1 MNLVRSELTKVLTTS
16 LWWVF
21 GLIMLPLWAAAVGVN
36 WLTASLA
43 APGPDAGLSQEQL
56 EQIQASRQAVNVASN
71 LYTSGQYLG
80 VLLVLLLGAILV
92 TSEYF
97 QLTATTTF
105 LVTPKRERVIGAKLV
120 VGVLIG
126 VVFWAVT
133 TIGNL
138 IVVPFILQH
147 LKLGTQLGEPAIW
160 RAIGLNAL
168 AYALWAILGVGV
180 GVLIRS
186 QLAATLTLA
195 GTYLIGTSG
204 LGLVFN
210 LLADRVAHWINNLQ
224 VLIPTVASQ
233 LMISGTD
240 LPGNPPRWVGAVVLI
255 GYALV
260 SGLLGTAIMRRRDIS

>member
-1 MNLVRSELTKVLTTS
+1 MNLVRAELTKVLTTS
-16 LWWVF
+16 LWWIF

-36 WLTASLA
+36 WLTASVTA
-43 APGPDAGLSQEQL
+43 TTADGGLSQQ
-56 EQIQASRQAVNVASN
+56 QQDQVRAARQAINVATN

-80 VLLVLLLGAILV
+80 VLLVLLLAAILV

-97 QLTATTTF
+97 HLTATTTF
-105 LVTPKRERVIGAKLV
+105 LVTPRRERVIGAKLV

-126 VVFWAVT
+126 LVFWAVT
-133 TIGNL
+133 TVGNL
-138 IVVPFILQH
+138 LVVPFVLRR
-147 LKLGTQLGEPAIW
+147 LDVGVQLGEPAVW

-168 AYALWAILGVGV
+168 AYAVWAILGVGV

-195 GTYLIGTSG
+195 GTYLIGTAG
-204 LGLVFN
+204 LGLVFT
-210 LLADRVAHWINNLQ
+210 LLADRIGDWFNQLQ

-233 LMISGTD
+233 LMISGTE
-240 LPGNPPRWVGAVVLI
+240 LPGNPPRWVGAAVLI

-260 SGLLGTAIMRRRDIS
+260 SGVLGTVITRRRDIS

>member
-1 MNLVRSELTKVLTTS
+1 MNLIRAELTKVLTTS

-36 WLTASLA
+36 WLTASVA
-43 APGPDAGLSQEQL
+43 APGPDAGLSPEQQAQV
-56 EQIQASRQAVNVASN
+56 EASREAINVASN
-71 LYTSGQYLG
+71 LYTSAQYLG
-80 VLLVLLLGAILV
+80 VLLVLLLAAILV

-105 LVTPKRERVIGAKLV
+105 LVTPKRERVIAAKLV

-126 VVFWAVT
+126 LVFWALT

-147 LKLGTQLGEPAIW
+147 LKLGTQLGEPAVW

-204 LGLVFN
+204 LGLVFT
-210 LLADRVAHWINNLQ
+210 LLGDKVAHWINNLQ

>member
-1 MNLVRSELTKVLTTS
+1 MNLVRAELTKVLTTS
-16 LWWVF
+16 LWWIF
-21 GLIMLPLWAAAVGVN
+21 GLIMLPLWAASVGIN
-36 WLTASLA
+36 WLTSSVTANAPDSGLNQQQLDQVQA
-43 APGPDAGLSQEQL
+43 A
-56 EQIQASRQAVNVASN
+56 RQAVNVATG

-97 QLTATTTF
+97 HLTATTTF
-105 LVTPKRERVIGAKLV
+105 LVTPKRERVIVAKLV

-126 VVFWAVT
+126 LAFWAVT
-133 TIGNL
+133 TVGNL
-138 IVVPFILQH
+138 IVVPFVLQH
-147 LKLGTQLGEPAIW
+147 LKVGAQLGEPAVW

-168 AYALWAILGVGV
+168 AYAVWAILGVGV

-204 LGLVFN
+204 LGLVFT
-210 LLADRVAHWINNLQ
+210 LLADKIADWINNLQ

-233 LMISGTD
+233 LMISGTE
-240 LPGNPPRWVGAVVLI
+240 LPGNPPRWVGVVVLL

-260 SGLLGTAIMRRRDIS
+260 SGLLGTAITRRRDIS

>member
-1 MNLVRSELTKVLTTS
+1 MNLVRAELTKVLTTS

-36 WLTASLA
+36 WLTATVA
-43 APGPDAGLSQEQL
+43 APGPDAGLSQEQM
-56 EQIQASRQAVNVASN
+56 EQIQASRQAINVATN

-97 QLTATTTF
+97 HLTATTTF
-105 LVTPKRERVIGAKLV
+105 LVTPRRERVIVAKLV

-126 VVFWAVT
+126 LLFWAVT

-138 IVVPFILQH
+138 IVVPFVLQH
-147 LKLGTQLGEPAIW
+147 LKLGTQLGEPAVW

-195 GTYLIGTSG
+195 GVYLIGTSG
-204 LGLVFN
+204 IGLVFN
-210 LLADRVAHWINNLQ
+210 LLAEHVAQWFNKLQ

-260 SGLLGTAIMRRRDIS
+260 SGVLGTAIMRRRDIS

>member
-1 MNLVRSELTKVLTTS
+1 MNLVRAELTKVLTTS
-16 LWWVF
+16 LWWIF
-21 GLIMLPLWAAAVGVN
+21 GLIMLPLWAASVGIN
-36 WLTASLA
+36 WLTSSVTA
-43 APGPDAGLSQEQL
+43 ATPDSGLSPEQL
-56 EQIQASRQAVNVASN
+56 EQVQAARRAVNVATN

-97 QLTATTTF
+97 HLTATTTF
-105 LVTPKRERVIGAKLV
+105 LVTPRRERVIVAKLV

-126 VVFWAVT
+126 LAFWAVT
-133 TIGNL
+133 TVGNL
-138 IVVPFILQH
+138 IVVPFVLRH
-147 LKLGTQLGEPAIW
+147 LTVGAQLGEPAVW

-168 AYALWAILGVGV
+168 AYAVWAILGVGV

-204 LGLVFN
+204 LGLVFT
-210 LLADRVAHWINNLQ
+210 LLANKIADWINNLQ

-233 LMISGTD
+233 LMISGTE
-240 LPGNPPRWVGAVVLI
+240 LPGNPPRWVGAAVLL
-255 GYALV
+255 GYAVV
-260 SGLLGTAIMRRRDIS
+260 SGLLGTAITRRRDIS

>member
-1 MNLVRSELTKVLTTS
+1 MNLIRAELTKVLTTS

-36 WLTASLA
+36 WLTASVA

-56 EQIQASRQAVNVASN
+56 EQIQASREAINVASN
-71 LYTSGQYLG
+71 LYTSAQYLG
-80 VLLVLLLGAILV
+80 VLLVLLLAAILV

-126 VVFWAVT
+126 LVFWAVT

-147 LKLGTQLGEPAIW
+147 LKLGTQLGEPAVW

-204 LGLVFN
+204 LGLVFT
-210 LLADRVAHWINNLQ
+210 LLADKVAHWINNLQ

>member
-1 MNLVRSELTKVLTTS
+1 MNLVRAELTKVLTTS

-36 WLTASLA
+36 WLTATVA
-43 APGPDAGLSQEQL
+43 APGPDAGLSQEQM
-56 EQIQASRQAVNVASN
+56 EQIQASRQAINVATN

-97 QLTATTTF
+97 HLTATTTF
-105 LVTPKRERVIGAKLV
+105 LVTPRRERVIVAKLV

-126 VVFWAVT
+126 LLFWAVT

-138 IVVPFILQH
+138 IVVPFVLQH
-147 LKLGTQLGEPAIW
+147 LKLGTQLGEPAVW

-195 GTYLIGTSG
+195 GVYLIGTSG
-204 LGLVFN
+204 IGLVFN
-210 LLADRVAHWINNLQ
+210 LLAEHVAHWFNKLQ

-260 SGLLGTAIMRRRDIS
+260 SGVLGTAIMRRRDIS